1 MNNNTNKPNVL
12 APGIILILLALL
24 CLVVPFSSACRHTI
38 EITPGIDILGFVE
51 NDAIIADGPIADGV
65 IVTPGFIVE
74 FRRLKVALERCEK
87 KGE

>member
-1 MNNNTNKPNVL
+1 MTNQNKPNVL
-12 APGIILILLALL
+12 APGIILIILALL
-24 CLVVPFSSACRHTI
+24 CMVILSLSNCRHPI

-51 NDAIIADGPIADGV
+51 NDTIIADGPIVDGV

-74 FRRLKVALERCEK
+74 FRRLRVALERCEK